1 MMFDDLRTDA
11 YEGMLAETVTITGFG
26 GLPIHTYFSRPLG
39 AGPYPGIVLIPHM
52 PGWDEMNRE
61 VARRYT
67 QHGFMVACPNIY
79 QRFGE
84 GTPAEVA
91 AAARQA
97 GGVRDDTTMGDVAG
111 AMSFLR
117 GLPQSN
123 GRVGVTGMCSG
134 GRHAF
139 LAGCTLEG
147 VDAVVEC
154 WGGGVVQPSEQ
165 LSDAQPVA
173 PVDLTDHLGC
183 PMIGIFGNDDQRP
196 SPADVDRHEAELRKY
211 GKDYAFHRYDGAGH
225 AIWNYTRDSYRPEA
239 AMDSWNKALTFFD
252 EQLRS

>member
-1 MMFDDLRTDA
+1 VWDDLQTDV
-11 YEGMLAETVTITGFG
+11 YEGMLAETVTITGHG
-26 GLPIHTYFSRPLG
+26 GDPIHAYLSRPLG

-52 PGWDEMNRE
+52 PGWDELNRE
-61 VARRYT
+61 VARRYS
-67 QHGFMVACPNIY
+67 QHGFAVVCPNIY

-84 GTPAEVA
+84 GAPAEI
-91 AAARQA
+91 A
-97 GGVRDDTTMGDVAG
+97 GRAVKAGYVPDETVMGDVAG

-117 GLPQSN
+117 AQPYAN

-154 WGGGVVQPSEQ
+154 WGGGVVQPAEQ
-165 LSDAQPVA
+165 LSASQPVA
-173 PVDLTDHLGC
+173 PVDLTEHLSC

-196 SPADVDRHEAELRKY
+196 SPADVDQHEEALRKY
-211 GKDYAFHRYDGAGH
+211 GKDYAFYRYDGAAH
-225 AIWNYTRDSYRPEA
+225 AIWNYARDSYRPEA
-239 AMDSWNKALTFFD
+239 ALDSWNKALAFFD
-252 EQLRS
+252 KQLRS